1 MNALMSNSAIP
12 GLDMCIKAAPN
23 ASKSNNNG
31 NTVMH
36 SITPRLLSGIVI
48 LLASAAAQAQT
59 TGADIA
65 ASQEQLQ
72 RERERLLRQQQERT
86 PNVRLPA
93 PKEVDVSTIFP
104 VEESPCFPISKISL
118 IGEAAERFLFAVAA
132 VTGEHGAPSRCLGTE
147 GINTVL
153 VRMQNALILR
163 GYTTSQIR
171 ATTQNLKTGEL
182 VLTVLPGH
190 VRHIRFAADASPRGT
205 AWNALPINEGDILNL
220 RDIEQGLENFKRVPT
235 AEADIQITPTEAA
248 TQPGDSDLV
257 IRYQQRFPFRFNVSL
272 DDGGSKATGK
282 YQAGATLSYD
292 NWFTLNDLF
301 YASWNRSLGHY
312 GDHGVNSYT
321 VHYSVPAGYWML
333 GGTMS
338 GSRYHQQVAGA
349 NSPIIY
355 SGQSENAELKLSR
368 LIYRDDVRK
377 TTLSLKGLLR
387 NSRNFI
393 DDTEVGPQ
401 RHQTSAWEIGVN
413 HREFIGNATVDANI
427 AYRRALDK
435 QGREPESVADL
446 PQLATRYS
454 LFVTD
459 ATINAPFQIAGQRLR
474 YNGSVRAQW
483 NGGVVPS
490 QDQFSIGGRYTVRG
504 FDGELILQAE
514 RGWLVR
520 NELAL
525 ALGQSNHEAYA
536 GIDAGQVSGPSA
548 QYLLGE
554 RLAGAVIGLR
564 GAFWKVSYDAFI
576 ATPLNRPEGFRT
588 AAVTGG
594 V

>member
-1 MNALMSNSAIP
+1 MQSNA
-12 GLDMCIKAAPN
+12 
-23 ASKSNNNG
+23 
-31 NTVMH
+31 T
-36 SITPRLLSGIVI
+36 RLLGGIVAM
-48 LLASAAAQAQT
+48 LAIGAAQAQS
-59 TGADIA
+59 TGAGISA
-65 ASQEQLQ
+65 NQEQLQ
-72 RERERLLRQQQERT
+72 RERERLLRRQQEQA
-86 PNVRLPA
+86 PDVRLP
-93 PKEVDVSTIFP
+93 PSKELDVSTVFP

-118 IGEAAERFLFAVAA
+118 IGQAAERFQFALDS
-132 VTGEHGAPSRCLGTE
+132 VTGKDGAIGRCLGTE
-147 GINTVL
+147 GVNTVIA
-153 VRMQNALILR
+153 RMQNALIAR
-163 GYTTSQIR
+163 GYTTTQVR
-171 ATTQNLKTGEL
+171 AALQNLKTGEL

-190 VRHIRFAADASPRGT
+190 VRHIRFAPDASPRGT
-205 AWNALPINEGDILNL
+205 AWNALPIKEGDILNL
-220 RDIEQGLENFKRVPT
+220 RDMEQGLENFKRVPT
-235 AEADIQITPTEAA
+235 ASADIRMTPTETAE
-248 TQPGDSDLV
+248 QPGDSDLV
-257 IRYQQRFPFRFNVSL
+257 IDYRQGFPFRFNVTL
-272 DDGGSKATGK
+272 DDGGAKATGT

-292 NWFTLNDLF
+292 NWWTLNDLF

-312 GDHGVNSYT
+312 GDQGVNSYT

-333 GGTMS
+333 GGTLS

-349 NSPIIY
+349 DPANPIVY

-368 LIYRDDVRK
+368 LIYRDNVGK

-387 NSRNFI
+387 TSRNFI

-401 RHQTSAWEIGVN
+401 RHQTSAWEAGIN

-435 QGREPESVADL
+435 QGKEPESSIEL

-454 LFVTD
+454 LFLAD
-459 ATINAPFQIAGQRLR
+459 ANLNAPFQIGNRHLR

-483 NGGVVPS
+483 NRGALPA

-514 RGWLVR
+514 RGWLMR

-525 ALGQSNHEAYA
+525 MLGQSNQELYA

-564 GAFWKVSYDAFI
+564 GAFWKVGYDAFI
-576 ATPLNRPEGFRT
+576 ATPLDRPEGFRT
-588 AAVTGG
+588 VAITGG
-594 V
+594 FSLNISF

>member
-118 IGEAAERFLFAVAA
+118 IGEAAERFQFALDS
-132 VTGEHGAPSRCLGTE
+132 VTGEHGALSRCLGTE

-190 VRHIRFAADASPRGT
+190 VRHIRFAADSSPRGT
-205 AWNALPINEGDILNL
+205 AWNALPIKEGDILSL

-235 AEADIQITPTEAA
+235 AEADIQLIPAA
-248 TQPGDSDLV
+248 TAEQAGDSDLL
-257 IRYQQRFPFRFNVSL
+257 IRYQQRFPFRVNVAL
-272 DDGGSKATGK
+272 DDGGAKASGK
-282 YQAGATLSYD
+282 YQTSATLSYD
-292 NWFTLNDLF
+292 NWWTLNDLF
-301 YASWNRSLGHY
+301 YASWNRSLGPY
-312 GDHGVNSYT
+312 GSRGANSYT
-321 VHYSVPAGYWML
+321 LHYSVPAGYWML
-333 GGTMS
+333 GATLS
-338 GSRYHQQVAGA
+338 GSRYHQQVAGDDA
-349 NSPIIY
+349 DHPIIY
-355 SGQSENAELKLSR
+355 SGQSENTELKLSR

-387 NSRNFI
+387 HSRNLI

-401 RHQTSAWEIGVN
+401 RHQTSAWEAGIN
-413 HREFIGNATVDANI
+413 HREFIGNTSIDANL
-427 AYRRALDK
+427 AYRGALNK

-483 NGGVVPS
+483 NGG
-490 QDQFSIGGRYTVRG
+490 
-504 FDGELILQAE
+504 
-514 RGWLVR
+514 WC
-520 NELAL
+520 
-525 ALGQSNHEAYA
+525 
-536 GIDAGQVSGPSA
+536 
-548 QYLLGE
+548 
-554 RLAGAVIGLR
+554 
-564 GAFWKVSYDAFI
+564 
-576 ATPLNRPEGFRT
+576 
-588 AAVTGG
+588 
-594 V
+594 

>member
-1 MNALMSNSAIP
+1 MQ
-12 GLDMCIKAAPN
+12 
-23 ASKSNNNG
+23 
-31 NTVMH
+31 
-36 SITPRLLSGIVI
+36 SITPRVLGGIVT
-48 LLASAAAQAQT
+48 LLAATAVQAQT

-72 RERERLLRQQQERT
+72 RERERLLRQQQEQS
-86 PNVRLPA
+86 PDVRLPA
-93 PKEVDVSTIFP
+93 PQKNDASTIFP
-104 VEESPCFPISKISL
+104 VEESPCFPISKIIL
-118 IGEAAERFLFAVAA
+118 IGEAAERFQFALDS
-132 VTGEHGAPSRCLGTE
+132 VTGKDGALGRCLGAE
-147 GINTVL
+147 GVNTVIA
-153 VRMQNALILR
+153 RMQNALIRR

-171 ATTQNLKTGEL
+171 ATSQDLKTGEL
-182 VLTVLPGH
+182 ILTVLPGH

-235 AEADIQITPTEAA
+235 AIIRDKDIEITPTEMAE
-248 TQPGDSDLV
+248 QPGDSDLV
-257 IRYQQRFPFRFNVSL
+257 IHYQQRFPFRLNVSL
-272 DDGGSKATGK
+272 DDGGAKATGK

-312 GDHGVNSYT
+312 GDHGANSYT

-349 NSPIIY
+349 NSPIVY

-387 NSRNFI
+387 DSRNFI

-401 RHQTSAWEIGVN
+401 RHQTSAWEIGMN
-413 HREFIGNATVDANI
+413 HREFIGNAIVDANI

-435 QGREPESVADL
+435 QGREPESTADL

-454 LFVTD
+454 LFVAD

-483 NGGVVPS
+483 NGGLVPS
-490 QDQFSIGGRYTVRG
+490 QDQFAIGGRYTVRG

-514 RGWLVR
+514 RGWLIR

-525 ALGQSNHEAYA
+525 ALGQSGQELYA

-564 GAFWKVSYDAFI
+564 GALWKVNYDAFI
-576 ATPLNRPEGFRT
+576 ATPLNKPDGFRT

-594 V
+594 FSINVAF

>member
-1 MNALMSNSAIP
+1 MQS
-12 GLDMCIKAAPN
+12 
-23 ASKSNNNG
+23 
-31 NTVMH
+31 T
-36 SITPRLLSGIVI
+36 TPRLLGSII
-48 LLASAAAQAQT
+48 LLLATAAVQAQT

-72 RERERLLRQQQERT
+72 RERERLLRQQQEQT
-86 PNVRLPA
+86 PDVRLPA

-118 IGEAAERFLFAVAA
+118 IGEAAERFQFALDS
-132 VTGEHGAPSRCLGTE
+132 VTGEHGALGRCLGTE
-147 GINTVL
+147 GINTVIA
-153 VRMQNALILR
+153 RMQNALILR

-171 ATTQNLKTGEL
+171 AAQQDLKTGEL
-182 VLTVLPGH
+182 VLTILPGH
-190 VRHIRFAADASPRGT
+190 VRHIRFAAGASPRGT
-205 AWNALPINEGDILNL
+205 AWNALPISEGDILNL
-220 RDIEQGLENFKRVPT
+220 RDIEQGLENFKHVPT
-235 AEADIQITPTEAA
+235 AQADIEVTPTQAA
-248 TQPGDSDLV
+248 ERPGDSDLV
-257 IRYQQRFPFRFNVSL
+257 IRYQQSFPFRFNVAL

-301 YASWNRSLGHY
+301 YASWNRSLGQH

-333 GGTMS
+333 GGTLS

-349 NSPIIY
+349 NNSIIY

-401 RHQTSAWEIGVN
+401 RHQTSAWEIGMN
-413 HREFIGNATVDANI
+413 HREFIGNATVDANL

-435 QGREPESVADL
+435 QGREPESTADL

-454 LFVTD
+454 LFVAD

-525 ALGQSNHEAYA
+525 ALGQSNQELYA

-548 QYLLGE
+548 QYLIGE

-594 V
+594 FSINLAF

>member
-1 MNALMSNSAIP
+1 MQ
-12 GLDMCIKAAPN
+12 
-23 ASKSNNNG
+23 
-31 NTVMH
+31 
-36 SITPRLLSGIVI
+36 SITPRLLGGIAM
-48 LLASAAAQAQT
+48 LLATTAAHAQT
-59 TGADIA
+59 TGEGIA

-72 RERERLLRQQQERT
+72 RERERLLRQQQEQS

-104 VEESPCFPISKISL
+104 VEESPCFPISKINL
-118 IGEAAERFLFAVAA
+118 IGEAAERFQFALDS
-132 VTGEHGAPSRCLGTE
+132 VTGEGGAVGRCLGTE
-147 GINTVL
+147 GINTVIA
-153 VRMQNALILR
+153 RMQNALILR

-171 ATTQNLKTGEL
+171 AVQQDLKTGEL
-182 VLTVLPGH
+182 ILTVLPGH

-205 AWNALPINEGDILNL
+205 AWNALPIKEGDILNL

-235 AEADIQITPTEAA
+235 AEADIQVTPTETA

-257 IRYQQRFPFRFNVSL
+257 IHYQQRFPFRFNVSL

-292 NWFTLNDLF
+292 NWWTLNDLF

-312 GDHGVNSYT
+312 GDHGVNGYT
-321 VHYSVPAGYWML
+321 VHYSAPAGYWML
-333 GGTMS
+333 GGTLS
-338 GSRYHQQVAGA
+338 GSRYHQQVAGGDPRA
-349 NSPIIY
+349 PITYVY

-387 NSRNFI
+387 SSRNLI

-401 RHQTSAWEIGVN
+401 RHQTSAWEIGMH
-413 HREFIGNATVDANI
+413 HREFIGNATVDANL

-435 QGREPESVADL
+435 QGRETKSTADL

-454 LFVTD
+454 LFVAD
-459 ATINAPFQIAGQRLR
+459 ATLNAPFQIGDQRLR

-490 QDQFSIGGRYTVRG
+490 QDQFAIGGRYTVRG

-564 GAFWKVSYDAFI
+564 GAFWKMSYDAFI
-576 ATPLNRPEGFRT
+576 ATPLNKPEGFRT
-588 AAVTGG
+588 AAITGG
-594 V
+594 FSINLAF

>member
-1 MNALMSNSAIP
+1 MQ
-12 GLDMCIKAAPN
+12 
-23 ASKSNNNG
+23 
-31 NTVMH
+31 
-36 SITPRLLSGIVI
+36 SITPRLLGGIVI
-48 LLASAAAQAQT
+48 LLAGATVQAQT

-72 RERERLLRQQQERT
+72 RERERLLRQQQEQS

-104 VEESPCFPISKISL
+104 IEESPCFPISKISL
-118 IGEAAERFLFAVAA
+118 IGEAAERFQFALDS
-132 VTGEHGAPSRCLGTE
+132 VTGDGGALGRCLGTE

-205 AWNALPINEGDILNL
+205 AWNVLPIHEGDILNL

-235 AEADIQITPTEAA
+235 AEADIQVTPTE
-248 TQPGDSDLV
+248 TTMQPGDSDLV
-257 IRYQQRFPFRFNVSL
+257 IHYQQRFPFRFNVSL

-282 YQAGATLSYD
+282 YQVGATLSYD

-301 YASWNRSLGHY
+301 YASWSRSLGRY

-355 SGQSENAELKLSR
+355 SGQSENAELKLFR

-401 RHQTSAWEIGVN
+401 RHQTSAWEIGMN
-413 HREFIGNATVDANI
+413 HREFIGNATVDANL

-435 QGREPESVADL
+435 QGREPESAVDL

-454 LFVTD
+454 LFL
-459 ATINAPFQIAGQRLR
+459 AAAAINAPFQIVGQRLR

-483 NGGVVPS
+483 NRGALPS
-490 QDQFSIGGRYTVRG
+490 QDQFAIGGRYTVRG

-514 RGWLVR
+514 RGWLMR
-520 NELAL
+520 NELVL
-525 ALGQSNHEAYA
+525 ALGQSGQELYA

-564 GAFWKVSYDAFI
+564 GALWKANYDAFI
-576 ATPLNRPEGFRT
+576 ATPLIKPEGFRT
-588 AAVTGG
+588 VAVTGG
-594 V
+594 FSVNFAF

>member
-1 MNALMSNSAIP
+1 MQ
-12 GLDMCIKAAPN
+12 
-23 ASKSNNNG
+23 
-31 NTVMH
+31 
-36 SITPRLLSGIVI
+36 SITPRLLGGIAM
-48 LLASAAAQAQT
+48 LLATTTVQAQT
-59 TGADIA
+59 TGANIA

-72 RERERLLRQQQERT
+72 RERERLLRQQQEQT

-104 VEESPCFPISKISL
+104 VEKSPCFPISRISL
-118 IGEAAERFLFAVAA
+118 IGETAERFQFALDS
-132 VTGEHGAPSRCLGTE
+132 VTGEHGALGRCLGTE
-147 GINTVL
+147 GINTVIA
-153 VRMQNALILR
+153 RMQNALILR

-171 ATTQNLKTGEL
+171 AAQQDLKTGEL
-182 VLTVLPGH
+182 VLTILPGH
-190 VRHIRFAADASPRGT
+190 VRHIRFAADARPSGT
-205 AWNALPINEGDILNL
+205 AWNALPITAGDILNL

-235 AEADIQITPTEAA
+235 VQADIEVTPTEAA
-248 TQPGDSDLV
+248 EQPGDSDLV
-257 IRYQQRFPFRFNVSL
+257 IRYQQSFPFRFNVAL

-292 NWFTLNDLF
+292 NWWTLNDLF
-301 YASWNRSLGHY
+301 YTSWNRSLGHY

-333 GGTMS
+333 GGTLS

-349 NSPIIY
+349 NNSIIY

-401 RHQTSAWEIGVN
+401 RHQTSAWEIGMN
-413 HREFIGNATVDANI
+413 HREFIGNATVDANL

-435 QGREPESVADL
+435 QGREPESTADL

-454 LFVTD
+454 LFVAD
-459 ATINAPFQIAGQRLR
+459 ATINAPFQIADQRLR

-490 QDQFSIGGRYTVRG
+490 QDQFAIGGRYTVRG

-525 ALGQSNHEAYA
+525 ALGQSNQELYA

-554 RLAGAVIGLR
+554 RLTGAVIGLR

-594 V
+594 FSINLAF